1 MKINDL
7 PLNSEIA
14 AGTET
19 ESLLPP
25 NPKSSGQ
32 RGWSRARRIPALIA
46 GSIMMLLLILAAI
59 LIPWL
64 SPYDPITQD
73 LSAFLQPPSAQHWL
87 GTDQLGRDL
96 FTRLIYAARTDLG
109 IMVLAEIIPFVSGIA
124 IGMLAGYYGGWVNTV
139 VSLVT
144 DTFIA
149 FPFYLI
155 VIIVAF
161 ASGAGAQGIYITFML
176 VGWIV
181 FARVSRGLTA
191 SLRQQEWVASA
202 QTLGLPGWQI
212 LLRHLLPNILP
223 QAVVVLM
230 TDMVGVLVAIVT
242 LGYLGIG
249 IAPPTPDWG
258 TMIADGQSFMT
269 TAWWLSAVPG
279 FAVVYTGISLSLIGD
294 GLSDL
299 WRRKS

>member
-1 MKINDL
+1 
-7 PLNSEIA
+7 
-14 AGTET
+14 
-19 ESLLPP
+19 
-25 NPKSSGQ
+25 
-32 RGWSRARRIPALIA
+32 
-46 GSIMMLLLILAAI
+46 MMLLLILAAI

-64 SPYDPITQD
+64 SPYDPIAQD
-73 LSAFLQPPSAQHWL
+73 LSSFLQPPSAEHWL

-124 IGMLAGYYGGWVNTV
+124 IGMLAGYCGGWVNTV